1 MFLIW
6 IACAMKIL
14 IVDDHPLFLVG
25 LRQVF
30 VDNPHPIE
38 ALEAHDH
45 KSALTLIE
53 QRTDIDWIFLDLQI
67 PGGDG
72 ATFITELAERKI
84 SIPVAILSANEEPA
98 VIHQALHAG
107 ASAYLSKSMAKA
119 ELVTAFNAIRTRG
132 HYISETL
139 RQPLDDYRASI
150 GGRRAPGVRL
160 TRRQREVLRHLA
172 RGDSN
177 QSIAVALNIAEST
190 VKGHVS
196 TLFDLLQ
203 VENRAGC
210 TRVAMRLGLID

>member
-1 MFLIW
+1 
-6 IACAMKIL
+6 MKIL

-30 VDNPHPIE
+30 ADNPSPIE

-45 KSALTLIE
+45 DNAFTLLE
-53 QRTDIDWIFLDLQI
+53 RHSDIDWIFLDLQM

-72 ATFITELAERKI
+72 ATFMTKLAERKI
-84 SIPVAILSANEEPA
+84 AIPVAILSANEVPA
-98 VIHQALHAG
+98 VIHQVLHAG

-119 ELVTAFNAIRTRG
+119 ELVAALNAIRTRG

-139 RQPLDDYRASI
+139 RRPLEEYRTSI
-150 GGRRAPGVRL
+150 GGERAPGIKL
-160 TRRQREVLRHLA
+160 TRRQREVLRHVA

-177 QSIAVALNIAEST
+177 QSIAAALNIAEST